1 MLAICACPKH
11 NFPHMRPQERKGGG
25 TFVPDFAPG
34 LTWMNAPPLSL
45 KRELRGRIVVLDFW
59 TYCCINWCAATL

>member
-1 MLAICACPKH
+1 
-11 NFPHMRPQERKGGG
+11 MRPQERKGGG